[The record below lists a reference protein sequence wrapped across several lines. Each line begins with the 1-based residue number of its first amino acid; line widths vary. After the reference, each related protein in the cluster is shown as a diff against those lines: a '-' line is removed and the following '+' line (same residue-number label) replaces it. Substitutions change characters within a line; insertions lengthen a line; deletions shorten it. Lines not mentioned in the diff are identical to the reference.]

1 MFNKLK
7 ESIKNFVNKLTHKES
22 EEKEEKLKEDI
33 QDIEKE
39 TKKEI
44 AKEKAE
50 KNIKNKT
57 KEIKKEQKEEKKEE
71 THKISEKKEKQEKEK
86 EQKKVEKVKEENVG
100 EILEKNKKF
109 DEKEFESLFEEFEIE
124 LLEANVAFEV
134 VEKLKQKLKRNLL
147 IKNEKIKKIFMNTLE
162 ETIKEIIDL
171 PSFNIFK
178 LKKKPTVIL
187 FVGIN
192 GTGKT
197 TTIAKIAKRYI
208 DQGKSVVVSASD
220 TFRAASIEQL
230 KHHAEKLGFKL
241 IYQNYNSD
249 PAAVAFDAIEH
260 AKSKGYD
267 VVLIDSA
274 GRLHSN
280 VNLMKELEKI
290 KRVAQPDY
298 TILVVDALTG
308 NDAVEQAKEFEKIGI
323 DGMIVSK
330 FDVDE
335 KGGII
340 LSLCEITKKPILYLG
355 TGQTYQDLVEFE
367 PEKYINDLLYQE

>member
-7 ESIKNFVNKLTHKES
+7 ESIKNFVNKLAHKEN
-22 EEKEEKLKEDI
+22 EDKEEKIKEVAKST
-33 QDIEKE
+33 EKE
-39 TKKEI
+39 TKEKKVEKEI
-44 AKEKAE
+44 
-50 KNIKNKT
+50 KT
-57 KEIKKEQKEEKKEE
+57 KEIKKEEKKEE
-71 THKISEKKEKQEKEK
+71 KPTSEKEKQTYEKKEKQEKKEEK
-86 EQKKVEKVKEENVG
+86 EQKKVEKVKEEK
-100 EILEKNKKF
+100 IDTLLEKNKKF
-109 DEKEFESLFEEFEIE
+109 DEKEFNSLFEEFEIE

-134 VEKLKQKLKRNLL
+134 VEKLKQKLRKNLL
-147 IKNEKIKKIFMNTLE
+147 VKNEKVKKIFMNTLE
-162 ETIKEIIDL
+162 ETIRETIEI

-178 LKKKPTVIL
+178 LKKKPTIIL

-241 IYQNYNSD
+241 VYQNYNSD

-290 KRVAQPDY
+290 KRVANPDY

-323 DGMIVSK
+323 DGIIVSK

-340 LSLCEITKKPILYLG
+340 LSLCEITRKPILYLG
-355 TGQTYQDLVEFE
+355 TGQNYEDLIEFDT
-367 PEKYINDLLYQE
+367 EKYINDLLYEE

>member
-7 ESIKNFVNKLTHKES
+7 ESIKNFVNKLTHR
-22 EEKEEKLKEDI
+22 EEKEEKKQEKELSKKEK
-33 QDIEKE
+33 IEKE
-39 TKKEI
+39 NKIIEERKE
-44 AKEKAE
+44 EKQKRIE
-50 KNIKNKT
+50 EKT
-57 KEIKKEQKEEKKEE
+57 KIQEVKKEEKK
-71 THKISEKKEKQEKEK
+71 QEKA
-86 EQKKVEKVKEENVG
+86 KEEIV
-100 EILEKNKKF
+100 NKKF
-109 DEKEFESLFEEFEIE
+109 DEKEFESMFEEFSIE

-134 VEKLKQKLKRNLL
+134 VEKLKQKLKKNLL
-147 IKNEKIKKIFMNTLE
+147 IKNEKLKKIFLNTLE
-162 ETIKEIIDL
+162 ETIRETIEI
-171 PSFNIFK
+171 PSFDIFN

-241 IYQNYNSD
+241 ISQNYNSD

-290 KRVAQPDY
+290 KRVAKPDY

-323 DGMIVSK
+323 DGIIVSK

-335 KGGII
+335 KGGVI
-340 LSLCEITKKPILYLG
+340 LSLCEVAKKPILYLG
-355 TGQTYQDLVEFE
+355 VGQGYDDLVSFD
-367 PEKYINDLLYQE
+367 PEKYINDLLYEE

>member
-7 ESIKNFVNKLTHKES
+7 ESIKNFVNKLAHKEN
-22 EEKEEKLKEDI
+22 EDKEEKIKEVAKNA
-33 QDIEKE
+33 EKE
-39 TKKEI
+39 TKEKKVEKEI
-44 AKEKAE
+44 
-50 KNIKNKT
+50 KT
-57 KEIKKEQKEEKKEE
+57 KEIKKEEKKEE
-71 THKISEKKEKQEKEK
+71 KPASEKEKQTYEKKEKQEKKEEK
-86 EQKKVEKVKEENVG
+86 EQKKVEKVNEEK
-100 EILEKNKKF
+100 IDTFLEKNKKF
-109 DEKEFESLFEEFEIE
+109 DEKEFNSLFEEFEIE

-134 VEKLKQKLKRNLL
+134 VEKLKQQLRKNLL
-147 IKNEKIKKIFMNTLE
+147 VKNEKVKKIFMNTLE
-162 ETIKEIIDL
+162 ETIREIIEI

-178 LKKKPTVIL
+178 LKKKPTIIL

-241 IYQNYNSD
+241 VYQNYNSD

-290 KRVAQPDY
+290 KRVANPDY

-323 DGMIVSK
+323 DGIIVSK

-340 LSLCEITKKPILYLG
+340 LSLCEITRKPILYLG
-355 TGQTYQDLVEFE
+355 TGQNYEDLIEFDT
-367 PEKYINDLLYQE
+367 EKYINDLLYEE